1 MKHWNEHGQKCRGMR
16 GRMRTLMLFILF
28 LPVLLAGCAREETDL
43 YAVSEEFIGLLWN
56 VDYREF
62 RADETTEFAKKYYE
76 SAYLEDYLQDTEEN
90 AGVNAAK
97 SDELIS
103 RALWC
108 EDAGTREESIDGQA
122 YTIQQVRARIQI
134 QHFQPEDP
142 SMSFFEEG
150 METTLLYNVYFM
162 EDEGVLRIAGYD
174 FSPEGEEFLPAGEK
188 EELSQEGWTAI
199 SNIARQYLLI
209 RYNIPVDASFV
220 DTQWAFY
227 SQYAA
232 PDFLERD
239 GISRESLETLLEEWQ
254 DHGVRVSL
262 EESTIEAGRQKK
274 YVSVGEERG
283 FYYWAELDYTYRIE
297 ADEAYFAAMDIGE
310 RNTVKEILYFEETE
324 SGGYR
329 IVGAD
334 YSD

>member
-1 MKHWNEHGQKCRGMR
+1 
-16 GRMRTLMLFILF
+16 MRTLMLFILF

-134 QHFQPEDP
+134 D
-142 SMSFFEEG
+142 
-150 METTLLYNVYFM
+150 VY
-162 EDEGVLRIAGYD
+162 
-174 FSPEGEEFLPAGEK
+174 K
-188 EELSQEGWTAI
+188 
-199 SNIARQYLLI
+199 RQ
-209 RYNIPVDASFV
+209 D
-220 DTQWAFY
+220 
-227 SQYAA
+227 
-232 PDFLERD
+232 
-239 GISRESLETLLEEWQ
+239 
-254 DHGVRVSL
+254 DHGP
-262 EESTIEAGRQKK
+262 
-274 YVSVGEERG
+274 
-283 FYYWAELDYTYRIE
+283 
-297 ADEAYFAAMDIGE
+297 AA
-310 RNTVKEILYFEETE
+310 L
-324 SGGYR
+324 
-329 IVGAD
+329 
-334 YSD
+334 

>member
-28 LPVLLAGCAREETDL
+28 LPAVLAGCAREETDL

-134 QHFQPEDP
+134 QHFQPE
-142 SMSFFEEG
+142 EQ
-150 METTLLYNVYFM
+150 
-162 EDEGVLRIAGYD
+162 LR
-174 FSPEGEEFLPAGEK
+174 
-188 EELSQEGWTAI
+188 
-199 SNIARQYLLI
+199 
-209 RYNIPVDASFV
+209 
-220 DTQWAFY
+220 
-227 SQYAA
+227 
-232 PDFLERD
+232 
-239 GISRESLETLLEEWQ
+239 
-254 DHGVRVSL
+254 
-262 EESTIEAGRQKK
+262 
-274 YVSVGEERG
+274 
-283 FYYWAELDYTYRIE
+283 
-297 ADEAYFAAMDIGE
+297 
-310 RNTVKEILYFEETE
+310 
-324 SGGYR
+324 
-329 IVGAD
+329 
-334 YSD
+334 